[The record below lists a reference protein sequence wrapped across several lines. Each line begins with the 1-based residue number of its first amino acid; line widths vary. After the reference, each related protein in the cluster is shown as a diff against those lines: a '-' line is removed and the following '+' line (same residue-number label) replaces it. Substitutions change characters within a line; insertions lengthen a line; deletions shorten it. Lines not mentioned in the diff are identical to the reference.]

1 MKMTF
6 ARKALL
12 SAAVSAAL
20 LPVAMTATA
29 SPDRPEGPRHDGG
42 EMRAELFDRAGI
54 DAETR
59 DELAEAEQEHREAMR
74 ELRHDYREQIDEILD
89 DEQRA
94 ALDEA
99 RQEIHQEHR
108 AERRDAIEARIDAVV
123 DGWDLDDETRQSL
136 DELRHAFMEDA
147 QALKAQSFDSR
158 DERRQAWKAMRDQ
171 HHDALAELLSEE
183 QIGELEQAM
192 RPPHGHGHR
201 GERGHHGEPRA
212 RTAVPIRPSRLPNN
226 ALISKRYTPPTPGH
240 WPGVFV
246 PGR

>member
-1 MKMTF
+1 MKKTNLTRTLF
-6 ARKALL
+6 APALL
-12 SAAVSAAL
+12 AAAIAPL
-20 LPVAMTATA
+20 AFTANA
-29 SPDRPEGPRHDGG
+29 GQGGPHGQPQPDGFH
-42 EMRAELFDRAGI
+42 AEQREALFDRAGI

-123 DGWDLDDETRQSL
+123 DGWDLDGETRQSL

-192 RPPHGHGHR
+192 RPPHDGHGHR
-201 GERGHHGEPRA
+201 GERGHHG
-212 RTAVPIRPSRLPNN
+212 
-226 ALISKRYTPPTPGH
+226 KPGPH
-240 WPGVFV
+240 GGPDQAEHAAE
-246 PGR
+246 